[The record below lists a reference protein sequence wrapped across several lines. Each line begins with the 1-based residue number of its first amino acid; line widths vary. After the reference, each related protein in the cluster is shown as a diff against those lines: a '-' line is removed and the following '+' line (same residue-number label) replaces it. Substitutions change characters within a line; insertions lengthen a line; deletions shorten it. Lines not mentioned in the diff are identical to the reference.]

1 MPLNFKKKKI
11 RSRCSEDSND
21 ETKADSQLL
30 DKCYKVAQIFA
41 LIGIPIVVAFSGW
54 IAQRSISQ
62 ASTSKDYVQIAVQIL
77 REPRRSDDFE
87 IRKWAIDLI
96 TANSPVTFSSKAGDQ
111 LSASSLGMLQSHPL
125 LKPAMEKRSACP
137 LVELKGL
144 TGGQREQIGL
154 LQQLCAKNY
163 QDLFW
168 LQIYLKMLTEPT
180 IKNGQQ
186 K

>member
-1 MPLNFKKKKI
+1 MPLHFKKKKN
-11 RSRCSEDSND
+11 RALFSEDNKD
-21 ETKADSQLL
+21 GRKADNQFLE
-30 DKCYKVAQIFA
+30 KCYKVAQIFA

-77 REPRRSDDFE
+77 REPRRADDSE

-96 TANSPVTFSSKAGDQ
+96 TANSPVAFSSKAGDQ
-111 LSASSLGMLQSHPL
+111 FSASSLGMLQSHPL
-125 LKPAMEKRSACP
+125 LKPAMEKRIACP
-137 LVELKGL
+137 LIELKGL
-144 TGGQREQIGL
+144 TGEQREQIAL

-168 LQIYLKMLTEPT
+168 LQIYLKMITEPT
-180 IKNGQQ
+180 IKNDQQ